1 MQAGPAQIAQ
11 AAREARGGGAPRA
24 PATGRL
30 ETLEHFEGT
39 LANRVYLSLREAIVG
54 LRYAPGEVLRK
65 AEVCAALGVSRSPV
79 SDAIARLAADG
90 LVEVHPQA
98 GTYVSRISMAEI
110 REGAFIREALELA
123 AIEHVARTVTDEQIG
138 LLKRNLRIQR
148 VMLDEDDRTGFYEH
162 DAQMHELLLS
172 FTGYRRLGRISESVR
187 AQLDRARQLLLP
199 APGRLQEAYLEHEA
213 VVGALGAR
221 DAAGAREA
229 LRHHL
234 GQLVI
239 MLTTLATR
247 EPALFHSDP

>member
-1 MQAGPAQIAQ
+1 M
-11 AAREARGGGAPRA
+11 
-24 PATGRL
+24 
-30 ETLEHFEGT
+30 
-39 LANRVYLSLREAIVG
+39 YLSLREAIVG

-65 AEVCAALGVSRSPV
+65 AEVCKALGVSRSPV

-90 LVEVHPQA
+90 LVDVHPQA

-123 AIEHVARTVTDEQIG
+123 AVEHVARCVTDEQIG

-148 VMLDEDDRTGFYEH
+148 VMLDDGDRTGFYEH

-199 APGRLQEAYLEHEA
+199 APGRLQEAYLEHET
-213 VVGALGAR
+213 VVRALEAR
-221 DAAGAREA
+221 DAERMLRRGAAPSPGSARHHADNPCHQGAGAVSLRSMKLTRPREKPMNITSLCKKA
-229 LRHHL
+229 
-234 GQLVI
+234 V
-239 MLTTLATR
+239 LAR
-247 EPALFHSDP
+247 R

>member
-1 MQAGPAQIAQ
+1 MQSRLAYVAQ
-11 AAREARGGGAPRA
+11 AAPAARSGRTPRSLS
-24 PATGRL
+24 TRQL
-30 ETLEHFEGT
+30 ESLERFEGT
-39 LANRVYLSLREAIVG
+39 LGKRVYLSLREAIVG

-79 SDAIARLAADG
+79 SDAITRLAADG
-90 LVEVHPQA
+90 LVDVHPQA
-98 GTYVSRISMAEI
+98 ATYVSRISMAEI

-123 AIEHVARTVTDEQIG
+123 AIERVARCVTDEQIG

-148 VMLDEDDRTGFYEH
+148 VMLDDSDRAGFYEH
-162 DAQMHELLLS
+162 DARRHELLLS

-199 APGRLQEAYLEHEA
+199 APGRLLEAYCEHEA
-213 VVGALGAR
+213 IVGALEVR
-221 DAAGAREA
+221 DAEGASQA

-234 GQLVI
+234 GQLVT

>member
-1 MQAGPAQIAQ
+1 MQVRLAQVAQ
-11 AAREARGGGAPRA
+11 AAPEARSGRTPR
-24 PATGRL
+24 PRSTRRL
-30 ETLEHFEGT
+30 EPLERFEGT
-39 LANRVYLSLREAIVG
+39 LGNRVYLSLREAIVG

-79 SDAIARLAADG
+79 SDAARLAADG
-90 LVEVHPQA
+90 LVDVHPQA

-123 AIEHVARTVTDEQIG
+123 AIEHVARCVTDEQIG

-148 VMLDEDDRTGFYEH
+148 VMLDDSDRTGFYEH

-199 APGRLQEAYLEHEA
+199 APGRLQEAYREHEA
-213 VVGALGAR
+213 VVGALEAR
-221 DAAGAREA
+221 DAERASQA

-234 GQLVI
+234 GQLVV

>member
-1 MQAGPAQIAQ
+1 MAQ
-11 AAREARGGGAPRA
+11 AAPEARPGRTPRSSSTRQLDA
-24 PATGRL
+24 LDR
-30 ETLEHFEGT
+30 FEGT
-39 LANRVYLSLREAIVG
+39 LTNRVYLSLRAAIVG
-54 LRYAPGEVLRK
+54 LRYTPGEVLRK
-65 AEVCAALGVSRSPV
+65 AEVCEALGVSRSPV
-79 SDAIARLAADG
+79 SDAITRLAADG
-90 LVEVHPQA
+90 LVDVHPQA
-98 GTYVSRISMAEI
+98 GTFVSRISIAEI

-123 AIEHVARTVTDEQIG
+123 AIEHVAHSVADEQIG

-148 VMLDEDDRTGFYEH
+148 VMLDDGDQTGFYEH

-213 VVGALGAR
+213 VVGALEAR

-234 GQLVI
+234 GQLVT
-239 MLTTLATR
+239 MLTMLATR